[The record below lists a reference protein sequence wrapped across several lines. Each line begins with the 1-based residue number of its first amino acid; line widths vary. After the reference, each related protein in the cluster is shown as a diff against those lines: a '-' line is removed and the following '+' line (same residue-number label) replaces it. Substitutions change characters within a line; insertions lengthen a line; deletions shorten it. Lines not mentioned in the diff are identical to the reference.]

1 MITKIYNYINWEEFI
16 EAENLVG
23 FLVNK
28 ISEIK
33 GNVKLTDTEKKNK
46 IKRIELSIKCIKYTY
61 GI

>member
-23 FLVNK
+23 FLVNR

-33 GNVKLTDTEKKNK
+33 GNIKLTDTEKKDK

>member
-23 FLVNK
+23 FLVNR

-33 GNVKLTDTEKKNK
+33 GNVKLNDTEKKSK

>member
-23 FLVNK
+23 FLVNR

-33 GNVKLTDTEKKNK
+33 GNVKLTDTEKKDK

>member
-23 FLVNK
+23 FLVNR

-33 GNVKLTDTEKKNK
+33 GNVKLTDTEKKSK

>member
-23 FLVNK
+23 FLSNR
-28 ISEIK
+28 ISEVK
-33 GNVKLTDTEKKNK
+33 GNVKLTDTEKKDK

>member
-16 EAENLVG
+16 EAENLIG
-23 FLVNK
+23 FLVNR

-33 GNVKLTDTEKKNK
+33 GNVKLTDTEKKSK

>member
-1 MITKIYNYINWEEFI
+1 MITKIYNYINSEEFI
-16 EAENLVG
+16 EAENLIG
-23 FLVNK
+23 FLVNR

-33 GNVKLTDTEKKNK
+33 GNVKLNDTEKKNK